1 VTWSDSVV
9 VVEPICFGGGEE
21 ERDVKRRRS
30 GDVHMLREATRLA
43 KETEK
48 AASVIVN
55 TVNEMKKKM
64 AEWQKTREVELSA
77 LKVKVV
83 LLEGELAKMKA
94 SSCH

>member
-1 VTWSDSVV
+1 M
-9 VVEPICFGGGEE
+9 
-21 ERDVKRRRS
+21 KRRRS